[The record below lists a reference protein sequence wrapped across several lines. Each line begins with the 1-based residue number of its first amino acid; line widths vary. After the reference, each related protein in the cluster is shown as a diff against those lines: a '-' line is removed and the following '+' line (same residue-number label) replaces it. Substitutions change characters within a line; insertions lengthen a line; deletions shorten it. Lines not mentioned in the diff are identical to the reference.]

1 MKQQIISTNRQKG
14 IATISYIM
22 GLMALLV
29 SLLAPVFNGKSAVQ
43 LLAEAMKND
52 YAGYEYA
59 ISGKGDV
66 KKWKD
71 YLKKDE

>member
-14 IATISYIM
+14 VATISYIM

-29 SLLAPVFNGKSAVQ
+29 ALLAPVFNGKSAVQ
-43 LLAEAMKND
+43 LLADNIKRD

-66 KKWKD
+66 QKWIN
-71 YLKKDE
+71 YLK

>member
-1 MKQQIISTNRQKG
+1 MKQQITFTNRQKG
-14 IATISYIM
+14 VATISYIM

-43 LLAEAMKND
+43 LLADNIKRD

-59 ISGKGDV
+59 ISGKADAE
-66 KKWKD
+66 KWKD
-71 YLKKDE
+71 YLEKDE